1 MPKRSRSSD
10 CHWERTDL
18 GVRMTTLCTPQ
29 NLTMK
34 AMAAAAS
41 NVFPNPTSSESR
53 TLTGQ
58 RDRASTTARSW
69 CWKSPGMSPETKKY
83 EGILR
88 AAAMAPSESAEC
100 DAQGRGT
107 FPPNP
112 RSMAD
117 ATDWVISQDVTPSA
131 EPSHRPSKTP
141 RQTFSTPGVSQD
153 FCTMIVS

>member
-18 GVRMTTLCTPQ
+18 GVRMTTLRTPQ

-41 NVFPNPTSSESR
+41 NVFPSPTSSESR

-69 CWKSPGMSPETKKY
+69 CW
-83 EGILR
+83 
-88 AAAMAPSESAEC
+88 
-100 DAQGRGT
+100 
-107 FPPNP
+107 
-112 RSMAD
+112 
-117 ATDWVISQDVTPSA
+117 
-131 EPSHRPSKTP
+131 
-141 RQTFSTPGVSQD
+141 
-153 FCTMIVS
+153 